1 MPGGHG
7 AAGSALGYYYQATWA
22 LLELLRR
29 GPDMPDARISIE
41 LYDDVA
47 WDAAGTATERL
58 QLKHHLNAAAS
69 ITDKGAD
76 LWRTIG
82 VWMDEASPG
91 DPTGELLAIV
101 TTAAAPADSGV
112 YRLRPPTRDAS
123 EALRLIENAA
133 RESAAQD
140 TADNRGRFLALSETD
155 RKTFVSRMHV
165 LDGQPHAVDIDDAVR
180 KQLMWAMPR
189 GRDDLF
195 MEMLWG
201 WWSGEVLAALSGR
214 RGSIGVGEVQDR
226 IAEIRDQFAEDR
238 LPTLLHLSDI
248 DRDELAQ
255 LLGDRTFVAQLRLI
269 DWPENNLQRALIDY
283 QRAVVH
289 STRWVEDD
297 LIGLPD
303 LLNFGLELIEE
314 WKSEYEFMQ
323 HEIAE
328 HATEQELKA
337 AGVAL
342 LRRLLESNQHKVR
355 PRYDE
360 PFFARGKRH
369 ELADQLLVGWHP
381 NYEAALGIEVTP

>member
-1 MPGGHG
+1 MPAGHG

-91 DPTGELLAIV
+91 DPTGELLALV
-101 TTAAAPADSGV
+101 TTAVAPADSGV

-123 EALRLIENAA
+123 EALSLIEKAA

-140 TADNRGRFLALSETD
+140 TADNRGRFLALSATD
-155 RKTFVSRMHV
+155 RQAFVLRMHV
-165 LDGQPHAVDIDDAVR
+165 LDGQPPAVDIDDAVR

-189 GRDDLF
+189 GRDDMF

-201 WWSGEVLAALSGR
+201 WWSGEVLGALSGR

-323 HEIAE
+323 QEIAE

-381 NYEAALGIEVTP
+381 NYEAALGIEVSP